1 MAPYGASG
9 TLREKTQFAVVLLPL
24 ASWHKQLP
32 YPPAY
37 RAMIEEF
44 CAANGFRLIDCSD
57 LLTDADFVDH
67 IHVNNRGL
75 PKIDA
80 ALMDVAREFLKD
92 KGTWPAE

>member
-1 MAPYGASG
+1 
-9 TLREKTQFAVVLLPL
+9 
-24 ASWHKQLP
+24 
-32 YPPAY
+32 
-37 RAMIEEF
+37 
-44 CAANGFRLIDCSD
+44 
-57 LLTDADFVDH
+57 LTDADFVDH